1 MAYWDDIVDAANDI
15 TSSTESAESQSR
27 KVFGGESF
35 WEKATSF
42 GSSGGAGQGF
52 RFPSEAEANKMI
64 KRLEER
70 RESIQDR
77 RDRID
82 RAKSALIRFA
92 PDEASMGYL
101 KAARDSL
108 AKLNDLN
115 DSALEYVNNY
125 ISKIEEVKKD
135 KQGSEADASA
145 AFGRTETR
153 A

>member
-1 MAYWDDIVDAANDI
+1 MAYWDDIVNAANDI

-27 KVFGGESF
+27 KVFGGETF

-70 RESIQDR
+70 RESIQQR
-77 RDRID
+77 RDRI
-82 RAKSALIRFA
+82 RIAQNALVQFA
-92 PDEASMGYL
+92 GDQASLRYV
-101 KAARDSL
+101 KTARESL
-108 AKLNDLN
+108 EKLEDLN
-115 DSALEYVNNY
+115 DSALRYVDNY
-125 ISKIEEVKKD
+125 IGKIEKVKKD
-135 KQGSEADASA
+135 KQGGEADAAA
-145 AFGRTETR
+145 AFNGTETR